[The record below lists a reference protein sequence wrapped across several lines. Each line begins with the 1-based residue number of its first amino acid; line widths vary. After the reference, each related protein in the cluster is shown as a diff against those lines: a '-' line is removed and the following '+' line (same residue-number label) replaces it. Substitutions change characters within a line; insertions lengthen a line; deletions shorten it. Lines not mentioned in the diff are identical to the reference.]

1 MRSRL
6 ISLLLCCAPLPLMLA
21 PGACGQPPPS
31 HAPAGCN
38 RSAASSIASSSP
50 SAASSSADV
59 PPDAGLPHPFDRG
72 CAQDLDPSASP
83 SARLDTAGRTCAPGM
98 LPVLAPTAFNASPEV
113 AASARVDLAAHACVR
128 VGAASDAAIALDVGL
143 RGPDASPI
151 GSGRGPGLLLLRES
165 GPICVRDKGTYSVE
179 ARPHARATVWIA
191 VWAANPIVPASP

>member
-1 MRSRL
+1 
-6 ISLLLCCAPLPLMLA
+6 
-21 PGACGQPPPS
+21 
-31 HAPAGCN
+31 
-38 RSAASSIASSSP
+38 
-50 SAASSSADV
+50 
-59 PPDAGLPHPFDRG
+59 
-72 CAQDLDPSASP
+72 
-83 SARLDTAGRTCAPGM
+83 M